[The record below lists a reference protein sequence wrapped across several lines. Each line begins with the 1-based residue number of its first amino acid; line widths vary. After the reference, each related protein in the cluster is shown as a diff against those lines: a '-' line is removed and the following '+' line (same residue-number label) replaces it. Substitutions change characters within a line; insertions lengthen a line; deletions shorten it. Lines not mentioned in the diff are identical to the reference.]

1 MNRIFYVIIL
11 TITIFSTN
19 NCPQSL
25 KSPEEFLGYKVG
37 ADYKVADYETIQKYF
52 KHLADNSKMIVYED
66 IGNTVQKRDMFMAIL
81 STEENI
87 KNLDKYRE
95 IVRKL
100 SDPRKITDDEAK
112 QLAKDG
118 KTVVLVTCNIHST
131 EVGSAQMSMELVH
144 DLITSKAPSNIV
156 KALEDVIFIIMPSIN
171 PDGLTMI
178 VDWYNKYL
186 NTEYEGSSL
195 PYLYHVY
202 SGHDNNRDWFM
213 FNLPETKKVIDVAYH
228 KWFPQI
234 WLDEHQMGSSG
245 ARLFVVPY
253 KDPINPN
260 VHPLIWRWQKVIG
273 GLTALDLEKQGYTG
287 IIDQALFEGW
297 WQGPASD
304 CGLWHN
310 QIALL
315 SEMASC
321 NVASPVYIDPSEVK
335 ATPELTT
342 YDIRTNYS
350 NPWRGGWWR
359 LRDIVDYELAL
370 TYSLIETSARFKE
383 DLLYNYYLMG
393 KDAIEKGEKG
403 NPYAYIIPRNQN
415 DPVTTSRMIEIL
427 QEGAVEV
434 HWMENEFKIDNITYP
449 AQSYMIFLAQPN
461 GRYAKD
467 LFEEQFYPDLR
478 KSKKENPIDPYDV
491 AGWTLPYLMGVK
503 HFTINKIVE
512 INAALLTDANYSK
525 GNVESSGA
533 KYFIA
538 LSGPNVNSTL
548 INKLQ
553 KENVKVFWNKEK
565 ISSNSKIYNPGSV
578 IILNNNKSHKLL
590 ADLANEL
597 HIQIDALTDV
607 DESKVKEL
615 KKVKVG
621 LYQPFTAN
629 MDEGWTRLLLEN
641 HSFDFKVMHNKDFK
655 EKKLKEKFDV
665 IIIPEMNGDLIKTG
679 YWGGE
684 MARFNR
690 PKPPEYDSGIGK
702 IGIENLKAFI
712 EKDGGYLITLG
723 EACNFAIEDLG
734 LRVTNV
740 LKNIKSE
747 EFFCPGSLL
756 RINIDNSNPIGYG
769 MEEEI
774 IGYQNSSLAF
784 STSIPFG
791 QFDRSVVARYP
802 TKDLLKSGFL
812 LGEDYL
818 YKRAAIVDV
827 KQKKGHVILMGFKVQ
842 NRHQTFGTFKLLF
855 NAIHLAGAIEK

>member
-1 MNRIFYVIIL
+1 MKALIYYFSFALSFLLY
-11 TITIFSTN
+11 ITY
-19 NCPQSL
+19 PQTL
-25 KSPEEFLGYKVG
+25 KSPEEFLKFKVG
-37 ADYKVADYETIQKYF
+37 DDYKLADYETIQKYF
-52 KHLADNSKMIVYED
+52 KHLAENSNMIVYEE
-66 IGNTVQKRDMFMAIL
+66 IGKTVQKRDMFMAIV
-81 STEENI
+81 STKANI
-87 KNLDKYRE
+87 NNLEKYRG
-95 IVRKL
+95 IVKQL
-100 SDPRKITDDEAK
+100 SDPRKISDNRAR

-118 KTVVLVTCNIHST
+118 KIVVLVTCNIHST
-131 EVGSAQMSMELVH
+131 EVGSSQMAMELVH
-144 DLITSKAPSNIV
+144 DLITSKAPANIL

-171 PDGLTMI
+171 PDGLTMV

-213 FNLPETKKVIDVAYH
+213 FNLPETKNVIEIAYR
-228 KWFPQI
+228 KWMPQI

-273 GLTALDLEKQGYTG
+273 SLTALDLEKQGYTG
-287 IIDQALFEGW
+287 IIDQAYFEGW

-321 NVASPVYIDPSEVK
+321 SIASPVYIDPSEVK

-359 LRDIVDYELAL
+359 LRDIVNYEIAL
-370 TYSLIETSARFKE
+370 TYSLIETASRFKE
-383 DLLYNYYLMG
+383 DILYNYYLMG
-393 KDAIEKGEKG
+393 KDAVEIGQKG
-403 NPYAYIIPRNQN
+403 NPFAYIIPRNQN
-415 DPVTTSRMIEIL
+415 DHVTTSKMIEIL

-434 HWMENEFKIDNITYP
+434 HWMDKEFKIDNITYP
-449 AQSYMIFLAQPN
+449 AESYVIFLAQPN
-461 GRYAKD
+461 GRYVKD

-478 KSKKENPIDPYDV
+478 KSKKENPIEPYDV

-503 HFTINKIVE
+503 FFVIEKPFQ
-512 INAALLTDANYSK
+512 INASLLLDANYQK
-525 GNVESSGA
+525 GNVQASNS
-533 KYFIA
+533 KYFISA
-538 LSGPNVNSTL
+538 SGLNVNSTL

-553 KENVKVFWNKEK
+553 KEDVKVFWNTEK
-565 ISSNSKIYNPGSV
+565 IGSNNKTYNPGSV
-578 IILNNNKSHKLL
+578 IIYNDSKSQKLL
-590 ADLANEL
+590 PKLADEL
-597 HIQIDALTDV
+597 HLQIDTLNDV
-607 DESKVKEL
+607 DASKIKEL
-615 KKVKVG
+615 KKVSIG

-629 MDEGWTRLLLEN
+629 IDEGWTRLLLEN

-655 EKKLKEKFDV
+655 DKNIKDKFDV
-665 IIIPEMNGDLIKTG
+665 IIIPEMNADLIKTG
-679 YWGGE
+679 YWGGD

-690 PKPPEYDSGIGK
+690 PKPPEYDSGIGR
-702 IGIENLKAFI
+702 IGVENLKAFV
-712 EKDGGYLITLG
+712 EKDGGFLITIG
-723 EACNFAIEDLG
+723 QACNFAIEDLG

-740 LKNIKSE
+740 LKNVKSE

-756 RINIDNSNPIGYG
+756 KINVDNTNPIGYG

-774 IGYQNSSLAF
+774 IGYQNSNIAF

-791 QFDRSVVARYP
+791 QFDRIVVARYP

-818 YKRAAIVDV
+818 YKRAAVVDV
-827 KQKKGHVILMGFKVQ
+827 KQKKGHVVLLGFKVQ

-855 NAIHLAGAIEK
+855 NAIHLAGMRNE

>member
-1 MNRIFYVIIL
+1 MNRIFYMAIL
-11 TITIFSTN
+11 CITILSIN
-19 NCPQSL
+19 NYSQSL

-52 KHLADNSKMIVYED
+52 KHLSDNSKMMVYEE
-66 IGNTVQKRDMFMAIL
+66 IGKTVQQRDMFMAIV
-81 STEENI
+81 SSEENI
-87 KNLDKYRE
+87 KNLEKYRE
-95 IVRKL
+95 IVKGL
-100 SDPRKITDDEAK
+100 SDPRKISEDEAK
-112 QLAKDG
+112 QLSKDG
-118 KTVVLVTCNIHST
+118 KVVVLVTCNIHST

-144 DLITSKAPSNIV
+144 NLVTSKAPQNIV
-156 KALEDVIFIIMPSIN
+156 KVLEDVIFIIMPSIN
-171 PDGLTMI
+171 PDGLTMV

-186 NTEYEGSSL
+186 NTEFEGSSL

-213 FNLPETKKVIDVAYH
+213 FNLPETKSVVNIAYN

-273 GLTALDLEKQGYTG
+273 GLTALDLEKKGFTG
-287 IIDQALFEGW
+287 IIDQAYFEGW

-321 NVASPVYIDPSEVK
+321 NIASPVYIDPSEVK
-335 ATPELTT
+335 ATEEITT

-350 NPWRGGWWR
+350 NPWRDGWWR
-359 LRDIVDYELAL
+359 LRNIVDYELAL
-370 TYSLIETSARFKE
+370 TYSLIETSSRFKE

-393 KDAIEKGEKG
+393 KDAIEKGKTG
-403 NPYAYIIPRNQN
+403 NPYALIIPRNQN
-415 DPVTTSRMIEIL
+415 DPVTASRMIEIL

-434 HWMENEFKIDNITYP
+434 NWMENDFRIDNITYP
-449 AQSYMIFLAQPN
+449 AQSYVIFLAQPN

-478 KSKKENPIDPYDV
+478 KSKKENPIEPYDV

-503 HFTINKIVE
+503 HFVIEKPVE
-512 INAALLTDANYSK
+512 INATPLSDANYPK
-525 GNVESSGA
+525 ATVESSSS

-538 LSGPNVNSTL
+538 TAGLNVNSTL
-548 INKLQ
+548 INRLQ
-553 KENVKVFWNKEK
+553 REDVKVFWNMEK
-565 ISSNSKIYNPGSV
+565 ISANNKNYNPGSV
-578 IILNNNKSHKLL
+578 IVLNNKKSQKLL
-590 ADLANEL
+590 VDLSNEL
-597 HIQIDALTDV
+597 HLKVDVLSEV
-607 DESKVKEL
+607 DETKLKEL

-641 HSFDFKVMHNKDFK
+641 YNFDFEVIQNKDFK
-655 EKKLKEKFDV
+655 DKKIKDKFDV
-665 IIIPEMNGDLIKTG
+665 VIIPEMNGDLIKTG
-679 YWGGE
+679 YWGGDL
-684 MARFNR
+684 ARYNR
-690 PKPPEYDSGIGK
+690 PKPLEYDSGIGR
-702 IGIENLKAFI
+702 IGVENLKVFV

-740 LKNIKSE
+740 LKNVKNE
-747 EFFCPGSLL
+747 EFFCPGSLIK
-756 RINIDNSNPIGYG
+756 INVDNTNPIGYG
-769 MEEEI
+769 MEEEV
-774 IGYQNSSLAF
+774 IGYQNNNIAF
-784 STSIPFG
+784 VTSIPFG

-818 YKRAAIVDV
+818 YNRAAIVDV
-827 KQKKGHVILMGFKVQ
+827 KQKKGHVILLGFKVQ

-855 NAIHLAGAIEK
+855 NAIHLAGMN

>member
-1 MNRIFYVIIL
+1 MKKFYYFPLLL
-11 TITIFSTN
+11 TILFSS
-19 NCPQSL
+19 NCISQSL
-25 KSPEEFLGYKVG
+25 KSPEEFLGFKVG
-37 ADYKVADYETIQKYF
+37 ADYKLADYETIQKYF
-52 KHLADNSKMIVYED
+52 KHLADNSKMVFYEE
-66 IGNTVQKRDMFMAIL
+66 IGKTVQKRDMFMAIV

-87 KNLDKYRE
+87 KNLEKYRD
-95 IVRKL
+95 IVKRL
-100 SDPRKITDDEAK
+100 SDPRKISDFDAK
-112 QLAKDG
+112 QFAKDG
-118 KTVVLVTCNIHST
+118 KVIVLVTCNIHST

-144 DLITSKAPSNIV
+144 DLITSKAPINIV

-171 PDGLTMI
+171 PDGLTMV

-186 NTEYEGSSL
+186 NTEFEGSSL

-213 FNLPETKKVIDVAYH
+213 FNLPETKSVVNIAYH

-234 WLDEHQMGSSG
+234 WLDEHQMGSNG

-273 GLTALDLEKQGYTG
+273 GLTALDLEKKDFTG
-287 IIDQALFEGW
+287 IIDQTYFEGW

-310 QIALL
+310 QISLL

-321 NVASPVYIDPSEVK
+321 NIASPIYIDPSEIK
-335 ATPELTT
+335 ATPELST

-350 NPWRGGWWR
+350 SPWRGGWWR
-359 LRDIVDYELAL
+359 LRDIVDYELTL
-370 TYSLIETSARFKE
+370 TYTLIETSSRFKE

-393 KDAIEKGEKG
+393 KDAVEKGRNGE
-403 NPYAYIIPRNQN
+403 PYAFIIPRNQN
-415 DPVTTSRMIEIL
+415 DPVTTSKMIEIL

-434 HWMENEFKIDNITYP
+434 NWMENEFKIDNITYP
-449 AQSYMIFLAQPN
+449 SQSYVIFLTQPN

-478 KSKKENPIDPYDV
+478 KSKKENPIEPYDV

-503 HFTINKIVE
+503 HFTIEKPIE
-512 INAALLTDANYSK
+512 INATPLTDANYQS
-525 GNVESSGA
+525 GNVLSTNSKYLIAASG
-533 KYFIA
+533 
-538 LSGPNVNSTL
+538 LNVNSSL

-553 KENVKVFWNKEK
+553 KEDVKVFWNTEK
-565 ISSNSKIYNPGSV
+565 IVSDKKSYNPGSV
-578 IILNNNKSHKLL
+578 IITNNGKSKNLLNELSNQ
-590 ADLANEL
+590 L
-597 HIQIDALTDV
+597 HIQVDAIDVV
-607 DESKVKEL
+607 DESKFREL

-621 LYQPFTAN
+621 LYQPFSAN

-641 HSFDFKVMHNKDFK
+641 YNFDFAVMHNKDFK
-655 EKKLKEKFDV
+655 DKKLKEKFDV
-665 IIIPEMNGDLIKTG
+665 IIIPEMSSDLIKTG
-679 YWGGE
+679 YYGGE
-684 MARFNR
+684 LARYNR
-690 PKPPEYDSGIGK
+690 PKPPEYDSGFGRIGV
-702 IGIENLKAFI
+702 ENLKAFV
-712 EKDGGYLITLG
+712 EKDGGYLINLG
-723 EACNFAIEDLG
+723 EACNFAIDDLG

-740 LKNIKSE
+740 LKNVKNE

-756 RINIDNSNPIGYG
+756 KINVDNTNPIGYG

-774 IGYQNSSLAF
+774 IGYQNNNIAF
-784 STSIPFG
+784 ATSIPFG

-827 KQKKGHVILMGFKVQ
+827 KQKKGHVILFGFKVQ

-855 NAIHLAGAIEK
+855 NAIHSAGLN

>member
-1 MNRIFYVIIL
+1 MKRFLSVIVLNIFL
-11 TITIFSTN
+11 LSNFNTA
-19 NCPQSL
+19 QSL
-25 KSPEEFLGYKVG
+25 KSPEEFLGYRVG
-37 ADYKVADYETIQKYF
+37 ADYKIADYETIQKYF
-52 KHLADNSKMIVYED
+52 KHLADNSKLIVYEE
-66 IGNTVQKRDMFMAIL
+66 IGKTVQNRNMFMAIL
-81 STEENI
+81 SSDDNI
-87 KNLDKYRE
+87 KNLEKLQN
-95 IVRKL
+95 IVKKL
-100 SDPRKITDDEAK
+100 SDPRKISDNEAK
-112 QLAKDG
+112 QLSVDG
-118 KTVVLVTCNIHST
+118 KVVVLVTCNIHST
-131 EVGSAQMSMELVH
+131 EIASAQMSMELAYKIV
-144 DLITSKAPSNIV
+144 TAKAPV
-156 KALEDVIFIIMPSIN
+156 KINEALKDVIFIIMPSIN
-171 PDGLTMI
+171 PDGTTMI

-195 PYLYHVY
+195 PYLYHAY

-213 FNLPETKKVIDVAYH
+213 FNLPETKSVINIAYH

-273 GLTALDLEKQGYTG
+273 GLTSLDLEKQGYTG
-287 IIDQALFEGW
+287 IIDQAMFEGW

-310 QIALL
+310 QISLL

-321 NVASPVYIDPSEVK
+321 NIASPIYIDPSEIK
-335 ATPELTT
+335 ATEEITT
-342 YDIRTNYS
+342 YDIRTNYPS
-350 NPWRGGWWR
+350 PWRGGWWR

-370 TYSLIETSARFKE
+370 TYSLIETSALFKE

-393 KDAIEKGEKG
+393 KDAVEKGKTG

-434 HWMENEFKIDNITYP
+434 NWMEKEFIIDNITYP
-449 AQSYMIFLAQPN
+449 AKSYVIFLAQPN

-478 KSKKENPIDPYDV
+478 KSKKETPIEPYDV

-503 HFTINKIVE
+503 FHTVNKPVE
-512 INAALLTDANYSK
+512 INSVMLTNANYQI
-525 GNVESSGA
+525 GQVDSSNG

-538 LSGPNVNSTL
+538 AAGANINSAF
-548 INKLQ
+548 INRLQ
-553 KENVKVFWNKEK
+553 KQNIKVFWNSEK
-565 ISSNSKIYNPGSV
+565 ISFGRKDYNPGSV
-578 IILNNNKSHKLL
+578 VIHKTEESSNEVKKL
-590 ADLANEL
+590 ADEFHLR
-597 HIQIDALTDV
+597 IDVLEDV
-607 DESKVKEL
+607 DVSKIKEL

-641 HSFDFKVMHNKDFK
+641 YNFDFVTIHNKDFK
-655 EKKLKEKFDV
+655 DKRLKDKYDV
-665 IIIPEMNGDLIKTG
+665 IIIPEMNGDLLKTG
-679 YWGGE
+679 YYAGE
-684 MARFNR
+684 YARYNR
-690 PKPPEYDSGIGK
+690 PKPPEYDSGVGRIGV
-702 IGIENLKAFI
+702 ENLKKFV

-734 LRVTNV
+734 LRVNNV
-740 LKNIKSE
+740 LKNIKNE

-756 RINIDNSNPIGYG
+756 KINVDNKLPIGYG

-774 IGYQNSSLAF
+774 IGYQNSNIAF

-791 QFDRSVVARYP
+791 EFDRSIVARYP

-812 LGEDYL
+812 LGEDLL

-827 KQKKGHVILMGFKVQ
+827 KQKKGHVILLGFKVQ

-855 NAIHLAGAIEK
+855 NAIHLAGMN

>member
-1 MNRIFYVIIL
+1 
-11 TITIFSTN
+11 
-19 NCPQSL
+19 
-25 KSPEEFLGYKVG
+25 
-37 ADYKVADYETIQKYF
+37 
-52 KHLADNSKMIVYED
+52 
-66 IGNTVQKRDMFMAIL
+66 MAIV

-87 KNLDKYRE
+87 KNLDRYRD
-95 IVRKL
+95 IVKQL
-100 SDPRKITDDEAK
+100 SDPRKISDDLAK
-112 QLAKDG
+112 QLSKEG
-118 KTVVLVTCNIHST
+118 KVVVLVTCNIHST
-131 EVGSAQMSMELVH
+131 EVGSAQMSMELVY
-144 DLITSKAPSNIV
+144 DLITLKAPQNIM
-156 KALEDVIFIIMPSIN
+156 KALDDVIFIIMPSIN
-171 PDGLTMI
+171 PDGLTMV

-213 FNLPETKKVIDVAYH
+213 FNLPETKNVINIAYH

-273 GLTALDLEKQGYTG
+273 GLTALDLEKKGFTG
-287 IIDQALFEGW
+287 IIDQAYFEGW

-321 NVASPVYIDPSEVK
+321 NIASPVYIDPSEVK

-383 DLLYNYYLMG
+383 DLLYNYYQMG
-393 KDAIEKGEKG
+393 KDAIEKGTKG

-434 HWMENEFKIDNITYP
+434 NWIESEFKIDNITYP
-449 AQSYMIFLAQPN
+449 AESYVIFLAQPN
-461 GRYAKD
+461 GRYVKD
-467 LFEEQFYPDLR
+467 LFEKQFYPDLR
-478 KSKKENPIDPYDV
+478 KSKKENPIEPYDV

-503 HFTINKIVE
+503 HFTIDKPVE
-512 INAALLTDANYSK
+512 INTTLLTDANYQK
-525 GNVESSGA
+525 GKVESSNS

-538 LSGPNVNSTL
+538 ASGLNVNSTL

-553 KENVKVFWNKEK
+553 KENVKVFWNTEK
-565 ISSNSKIYNPGSV
+565 IAANNKTYNSGSV
-578 IILNNNKSHKLL
+578 IVLNDGKSQKVLV
-590 ADLANEL
+590 DLSNEL
-597 HIQIDALTDV
+597 HLQVDALNNV
-607 DESKVKEL
+607 DESKIKEL

-641 HSFDFKVMHNKDFK
+641 HKFDFGVMHNSDFK
-655 EKKLKEKFDV
+655 NKKLKEKFDV

-679 YWGGE
+679 YYSGDF
-684 MARFNR
+684 ARYNR
-690 PKPPEYDSGIGK
+690 PKPPDYDSGIGR
-702 IGIENLKAFI
+702 IGVENLKSFV

-756 RINIDNSNPIGYG
+756 KINADNNIPIGYG
-769 MEEEI
+769 TEEEI
-774 IGYQNSSLAF
+774 IGYQNSNIAF

-812 LGEDYL
+812 VGEDYL

-827 KQKKGHVILMGFKVQ
+827 KQKKGHVILLGSKVQ
-842 NRHQTFGTFKLLF
+842 NRHQTFGTFKLLL
-855 NAIHLAGAIEK
+855 NAIHAAGMN

>member
-1 MNRIFYVIIL
+1 
-11 TITIFSTN
+11 
-19 NCPQSL
+19 
-25 KSPEEFLGYKVG
+25 
-37 ADYKVADYETIQKYF
+37 
-52 KHLADNSKMIVYED
+52 
-66 IGNTVQKRDMFMAIL
+66 
-81 STEENI
+81 
-87 KNLDKYRE
+87 
-95 IVRKL
+95 
-100 SDPRKITDDEAK
+100 
-112 QLAKDG
+112 
-118 KTVVLVTCNIHST
+118 
-131 EVGSAQMSMELVH
+131 
-144 DLITSKAPSNIV
+144 
-156 KALEDVIFIIMPSIN
+156 MPSIN
-171 PDGLTMI
+171 PDGTTMI

-195 PYLYHVY
+195 PFLYHVY

-213 FNLPETKKVIDVAYH
+213 FNLPETRSVINVAYH
-228 KWFPQI
+228 QWFPQI
-234 WLDEHQMGSSG
+234 WLDQHQMGSSG

-260 VHPLIWRWQKVIG
+260 VHPLIWRWQKVLG
-273 GLTALDLEKQGYTG
+273 GLTSLDLEKQGYTG
-287 IIDQALFEGW
+287 IIDQAMFEGW

-310 QIALL
+310 QISLL

-321 NVASPVYIDPSEVK
+321 NIASPIFIDPSEIK
-335 ATPELTT
+335 ATEEITT
-342 YDIRTNYS
+342 YDIRTNYP

-370 TYSLIETSARFKE
+370 TYSLIESSARFKE

-393 KDAIEKGEKG
+393 KDAVEKGKIG

-415 DPVTTSRMIEIL
+415 DPVTTSKMVEIL
-427 QEGAVEV
+427 QQGAVEV
-434 HWMENEFKIDNITYP
+434 GWTENEFKIDNITYP
-449 AQSYMIFLAQPN
+449 AESYIVFLAQPN

-478 KSKKENPIDPYDV
+478 KSKKETPIEPYDV

-503 HFTINKIVE
+503 YNTINKPVE
-512 INAALLTDANYSK
+512 INSVLLTNANYQQGK
-525 GNVESSGA
+525 VESTDG

-538 LSGPNVNSTL
+538 ASGLNINSAL
-548 INKLQ
+548 INRLQ
-553 KENVKVFWNKEK
+553 KQNIEVFWNSEK
-565 ISSNSKIYNPGSV
+565 ISSGGKDYSPGSV
-578 IILNNNKSHKLL
+578 LIPKNEKSTTEVKNL
-590 ADLANEL
+590 ADEL
-597 HIQIDALTDV
+597 HLKIEVLADV
-607 DESKVKEL
+607 DISKIIEL

-641 HSFDFKVMHNKDFK
+641 YNFQFVTMLNKDFK
-655 EKKLKEKFDV
+655 DKKLKEKYDV

-679 YWGGE
+679 YYSGE
-684 MARFNR
+684 FSRYNR
-690 PKPPEYDSGIGK
+690 PKPPEYDSGLGR
-702 IGIENLKAFI
+702 IGIENLKTFV

-723 EACNFAIEDLG
+723 EACNFAIEDMG
-734 LRVTNV
+734 LRVNNI
-740 LKNIKSE
+740 LKNIKND

-756 RINIDNSNPIGYG
+756 KISVDNTLPIGYG

-774 IGYQNSSLAF
+774 IGYQNSNIAF

-812 LGEDYL
+812 VGEDLL

-827 KQKKGHVILMGFKVQ
+827 KQKKGHVILLGFKVQ

-855 NAIHLAGAIEK
+855 NAIHSAGMN